1 MKNNTS
7 AATILDQ
14 LIEKQI
20 AFAAWFY
27 PRESRLG
34 LLVGNSSDVEF
45 FDGFDRLNGEAGFVF
60 APYRI
65 TEKSPVILLKP
76 KVYFEDFCSEN
87 QLDID
92 SFEPFRKEEALSICE
107 LQSKDDY
114 LKLIE
119 ETIAAIREGA
129 LSKVIISRQIP
140 VKRTGTSL
148 GTTFLQLQDQTPNA
162 FTFLV
167 NLPVAGIWMGATP
180 EVLIQSDGEKFETV
194 SLAGTQVRKPGAE
207 EYYWSTKDIEEQ
219 AFVSRYM
226 LDVFFNFD
234 IHQYKTTGPETLE
247 SGKVAHLKTS
257 FFFPVEKIEKC
268 LGNFIAD
275 LHPTPAVCGLPKDLA
290 AEFILKNEAHER
302 KYYTGYL
309 GPWRLNQQVSLFV
322 NLRSMEITPKEFILY
337 AGGGITARSVPE
349 KEWDET
355 NQKARTLLS
364 VICPDS
370 PLPIPKKEED

>member
-1 MKNNTS
+1 MKNNTKI
-7 AATILDQ
+7 AAVLDQ
-14 LIEKQI
+14 LLEKHI
-20 AFAAWFY
+20 AFAAWFF
-27 PRESRLG
+27 PQDSRMG
-34 LLVGNSSDVEF
+34 LLAGNASDVEF
-45 FDGFDRLNGEAGFVF
+45 FSEFNRLNGEAGFVF
-60 APYRI
+60 APFRI
-65 TEKSPVILLKP
+65 TDQSPVILLKP
-76 KVYFEDFCSEN
+76 KVYLEDFYAEE

-92 SFEPFRKEEALSICE
+92 SLEPFEPVQETAACKF
-107 LQSKDDY
+107 QSKEDY
-114 LKLIE
+114 LKLIG

-129 LSKVIISRQIP
+129 LSKVIISRRIP
-140 VKRTGTSL
+140 VKRTETSI

-167 NLPVAGIWMGATP
+167 NLPLAGLWMGATP
-180 EVLIQSDGEKFETV
+180 EVLIQSEGENFETV
-194 SLAGTQVRKPGAE
+194 SLAGTQVRNPDAE

-234 IHQYKTTGPETLE
+234 IHQYKTRGPETLE

-257 FFFPVEKIEKC
+257 FFFPANKIADC

-290 AEFILKNEAHER
+290 AEYILNNEGYER

-309 GPWRLNQQVSLFV
+309 GLWRLNQQVSLYV
-322 NLRSMEITPKEFILY
+322 NLRSMEITPEEYILY

-355 NQKARTLLS
+355 NQKAGTLLS
-364 VICPDS
+364 V
-370 PLPIPKKEED
+370 LNKNRR